1 METTTNKTK
10 FGRLLL
16 LVFTSTIIAEVLSGS
31 TTLSRIQYL
40 PTQFIL
46 YGAAVILIR
55 EVSRRLNA
63 GWPTIIL
70 LGLAFGLML
79 EGLVLQSVFNPDFL
93 SNNLT
98 FGRSVGAN
106 WVWIAYMPGFHAFF
120 SICTPIL
127 LCEVI
132 FGDAVPQPWAGRIV
146 IWVTGIVL
154 LLICIA
160 FHFLF
165 IKLTHF
171 STGLNALLILFV
183 IIVFIIIL
191 ALSMRNVKPI
201 PLHYLIARPAYHFW
215 VIAVLSFG
223 AACLW
228 YYGFS
233 TIFNPD
239 KPAVWIPLLA
249 APLIAAAY
257 FLLII
262 RWRMTQ
268 ITTRKDRLAIV
279 CGLITGETLF
289 GYFATAAHPTDHYAQ
304 LVFMVIVI
312 LLLIAL
318 YVKVDKREK
327 SPQTSV

>member
-1 METTTNKTK
+1 METITKTK

-16 LVFTSTIIAEVLSGS
+16 LVCMSTIIAEVLSGS

-70 LGLAFGLML
+70 LGLAFGLTL
-79 EGLVLQSVFNPDFL
+79 EGLVLQSVFNPNFL
-93 SNNLT
+93 TNDLS
-98 FGRSVGAN
+98 FGRSAGAN

-120 SICTPIL
+120 SISTPIL

-132 FGDAVPQPWAGRIV
+132 FGDAAPQPWASRTV
-146 IWVTGIVL
+146 IWVTGVVL
-154 LLICIA
+154 LLICVA

-171 STGLNALLILFV
+171 SAALNALLILFI
-183 IIVFIIIL
+183 IIVFIVIL

-201 PLHYLIARPAYHFW
+201 PLHYLVARPSYHFW
-215 VIAVLSFG
+215 VIVILGFA

-233 TIFNPD
+233 TIFMAN
-239 KPAVWIPLLA
+239 KPAVWVPLLG
-249 APLIAAAY
+249 APIFAAAY
-257 FLLII
+257 FMLIT
-262 RWRMTQ
+262 RWRMAQ
-268 ITTRKDRLAIV
+268 IITMKDRLAVV
-279 CGLITGETLF
+279 CGLLTGETLF
-289 GYFATAAHPTDHYAQ
+289 GYFATAAHPADHYAQ
-304 LVFMVIVI
+304 LVFMAIVMA
-312 LLLIAL
+312 LLTAL
-318 YVKVDKREK
+318 YIKVDKRQK
-327 SPQTSV
+327 SLQASV